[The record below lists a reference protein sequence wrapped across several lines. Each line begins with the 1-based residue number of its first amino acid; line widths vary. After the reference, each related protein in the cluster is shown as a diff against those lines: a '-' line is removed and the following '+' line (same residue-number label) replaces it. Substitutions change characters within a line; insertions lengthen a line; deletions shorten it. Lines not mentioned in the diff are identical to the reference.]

1 MSPTG
6 QLSQNPVLV
15 ADDEPFSRSIIARML
30 GDLGCP
36 KPHQAGDGKE
46 ALALLGKYGD
56 KIPLAILDFN
66 MPEINGLQLL
76 KMIRTG
82 AAGVPND
89 LLVVMLTGSA
99 DQGLVGAA
107 LSLDVD
113 AFLIKP
119 VSKAM
124 LASRLQKVLA
134 ETNEIKSIKA
144 YQDVDIAAI
153 CRGLLSRKPVGQPL
167 ATPKPA
173 GGKMHGMR
181 LKLEDVA
188 EGSILAEDIRG
199 PDNELLLGI
208 GCMLSAR
215 YLRRLKELG
224 SVINT
229 EYVTVHPPRKKP
241 G

>member
-1 MSPTG
+1 MSATD
-6 QLSQNPVLV
+6 QLAQHPILV
-15 ADDEPFSRSIIARML
+15 ADDEQFSRSIIARML
-30 GDLGCP
+30 RDLGCP
-36 KPHQAGDGKE
+36 EAHQAADGKE
-46 ALALLGKYGD
+46 ALDLLGKHAR

-82 AAGVPND
+82 TAGVPNN

-124 LASRLQKVLA
+124 LSSRLQKVLSEPN
-134 ETNEIKSIKA
+134 ETKSIEA

-173 GGKMHGMR
+173 GGKLHGMR

-208 GCMLSAR
+208 GCMLSTR

-229 EYVTVHPPRKKP
+229 EYVTVHPPRKKT
-241 G
+241 